1 MAHTITWLANTW
13 LSSHMRDLK
22 WLWPTCETLHFI
34 GLSLLIGGAGLFDL
48 RLMGFM
54 RRVPVSAVR
63 DFMPY
68 AIVGFVLNLV
78 TGVAFFVMMPAQYA
92 YSLTWYAKLLFIV
105 IAGLNAMLFET
116 TLGTKVLTL
125 GPDEDTPTSFKVVG
139 AVSLFSWFA
148 VLYCGRMLPYLGTGN

>member
-1 MAHTITWLANTW
+1 MAHTVTWLANTW

-22 WLWPTCETLHFI
+22 WLWPACETLHFI

-116 TLGTKVLTL
+116 TLGTRVLTL
-125 GPDEDTPTSFKVVG
+125 GPEEDTPTSFKVVG

>member
-1 MAHTITWLANTW
+1 
-13 LSSHMRDLK
+13 MRDLK

-116 TLGTKVLTL
+116 TLGTRVLTL
-125 GPDEDTPTSFKVVG
+125 GPEEDTPTSFKVVG

>member
-13 LSSHMRDLK
+13 LSSHMRDVK

-116 TLGTKVLTL
+116 TLGTRVLTL
-125 GPDEDTPTSFKVVG
+125 GPEEDTPTSFKVVG

>member
-116 TLGTKVLTL
+116 TLGTRVLTL
-125 GPDEDTPTSFKVVG
+125 GPEEDTPTSFKVVG

>member
-1 MAHTITWLANTW
+1 MAHTVTWLANTW

-54 RRVPVSAVR
+54 RRVSVSAVR

>member
-1 MAHTITWLANTW
+1 MAHTITWLGNTW
-13 LSSHMRDLK
+13 LSSQMRDLK

-116 TLGTKVLTL
+116 TLGTRVLTL

>member
-13 LSSHMRDLK
+13 LSSHMRDVK

>member
-1 MAHTITWLANTW
+1 MNDAITWLANTS

-34 GLSLLIGGAGLFDL
+34 GLSLLIGSAGLFDL

-63 DFMPY
+63 AFMPY
-68 AIVGFVLNLV
+68 AIVGFVTNLV

-92 YSLTWYAKLLFIV
+92 YSLTWYAKLFFIV
-105 IAGLNAMLFET
+105 VAGLNAMLFET
-116 TLGTKVLTL
+116 TLGTRVLML
-125 GPDEDTPTSFKVVG
+125 GPDQDTPTSFKIVG
-139 AVSLFSWFA
+139 AVSLCSWFA